1 MTTLCST
8 CGFDNPPGMR
18 FCGQCG
24 TRLSEAP
31 PATVSTS
38 AAGPAFQ
45 PEHLGVMMGAD
56 LLERFR
62 HAGLEAAGQR
72 RNVTVLFADIA
83 GYTPLSEQLD
93 NEDLYNLIQQ
103 YIAILVNDVYKYE
116 GTVDKFTGDGLM
128 ALFGAPI
135 AHENN
140 AELAV
145 RAGLDMQADVQRLS
159 QELEARLGVNIRI
172 RIGLHS
178 GSVIVG
184 SMGSD
189 MLMNYTAIGNTVNL
203 ASRLQ
208 TAADS
213 GTLLVSETVHQQTK
227 ALFEY
232 RAVPPL
238 VLKGVAHPVPGF
250 QALGAKLKP
259 GSVRGVE
266 GLRARMVGRD
276 AELQQLR
283 QVAQALSSRRLGHLV
298 LVTGE
303 AGIGKSRLVREFK
316 ALLDPAAVR
325 ILEGHSLTYRRGVTY
340 WVFQEVLRHYL
351 EISADLPE
359 AEVRAKL
366 IKRAYETLSV
376 AAADL
381 LPYLEHLLSLAPSD
395 AAAAERIS
403 LLDASQLRQQIFL
416 AVRDLLVAE
425 AQRRPLV
432 LVLEDLH
439 WADEASL
446 DLILF
451 LLDSVRQAPLLIYA
465 ISRPFQVGPLRK
477 VTERAQ
483 RLLGERFVS
492 LQLQNLSLDLSEQ
505 LLLQLLTIPELPA
518 SLREQILQRAAGN
531 PFYLEEIL
539 RMLIDAEIIRQEG
552 IHWRLVPGVDIT
564 QLGVPETLQALILA
578 RFDRLGELPR
588 RVLQVASVIGRYFS
602 LALLFRVLQPLTERE
617 VREVLT
623 TLVEREYLLPAPGMP
638 DADYV
643 FRHVLVSDAIYSTL
657 LKRHRSELHGQIG
670 AVMEAMYAGQL
681 DRQAEI
687 LARHYS
693 WSLRLDRALHYLL
706 LAGQRAARGYA
717 NEQARQHFR
726 QALGLLPKVAHTPD
740 QALQAHMGL
749 GDVLVLTGEY
759 QSGRAYYQQ
768 VLELLSTGDPAL
780 YAKERGVLERKLG
793 TTFERQGDYDQ
804 ALLCLA
810 SAQSALDDAP
820 APLPVERAQI
830 FNDIGWTELRRGNL
844 SEAETYLLQALGLVE
859 NTAQYDVIASI
870 YNRLGGV
877 YYQKEQLNKASYY
890 VRKSLVL
897 REEIGDQGAVARS
910 YTNLGL
916 LEWKRGDWTSALE
929 SFQRSIELTAAL
941 GDIEGMASL
950 HSNLGLLQI
959 DRGNFEEA
967 KRHLEEALIVAQ
979 QFGIAYH
986 IGIAY
991 LHFSLLYLS
1000 LEDWKTAL
1008 DYGQRSL
1015 EIYKEIDSPE
1025 NIVDAHANIGRAWL
1039 GLGNFSEAQA
1049 AGAEAVALCEKLGAD
1064 KASALALSR
1073 ASALRLLGEVA
1084 RWRGDYDEADKLLR
1098 ESAAVF
1104 VAAGNQVEQGRA
1116 NVALALLAAARGD
1129 RSGARVVLN
1138 EARLIFRQLGA
1149 RGDLG
1154 RVEVMM
1160 ANLAAR

>member
-1 MTTLCST
+1 MTTLCSN
-8 CGFDNPPGMR
+8 CGFDNPPAMR

-24 TRLSEAP
+24 SRLSEAP
-31 PATVSTS
+31 TAAT
-38 AAGPAFQ
+38 AAGPAFP

-62 HAGLEAAGQR
+62 YAGLEAAGQR

-103 YIAILVNDVYKYE
+103 YLALLLNDVYKYE

-145 RAGLDMQADVQRLS
+145 RAGLEMQADVQRLS

-172 RIGLHS
+172 RVGLHA

-189 MLMNYTAIGNTVNL
+189 LLMNYTAIGNTVNL

-213 GTLLVSETVHQQTK
+213 GALLVSDTVYQQTK

-232 RAVPPL
+232 RALPL
-238 VLKGVAHPVPGF
+238 LTLKGVAHPVPGF
-250 QALGAKLKP
+250 QVLGAKVKP

-266 GLRARMVGRD
+266 GLRAPMVGRE

-283 QVAQALSSRRLGHLV
+283 QAAQALVGRKLGHLV

-340 WVFQEVLRHYL
+340 WVFQEVLRQYL
-351 EISADLPE
+351 EITADLPE

-366 IKRAYETLSV
+366 IKRAYDTLG
-376 AAADL
+376 AAAAEL

-395 AAAAERIS
+395 AATAERIS
-403 LLDASQLRQQIFL
+403 YLDASQLRQQIFL

-451 LLDSVRQAPLLIYA
+451 LLDSVRQVPLLIYA

-477 VTERAQ
+477 VAERAQ
-483 RLLGERFVS
+483 RLLSERFVS
-492 LQLQNLSLDLSEQ
+492 LELQSLSLNLSEQ

-518 SLREQILQRAAGN
+518 PLREQILQRAAGN

-552 IHWRLVPGVDIT
+552 GHWRLVPGVDIT
-564 QLGVPETLQALILA
+564 SLGVPDTLQALILA

-602 LALLFRVLQPLTERE
+602 LALLVRVLQPLGERE
-617 VREVLT
+617 VHELLA
-623 TLVEREYLLPAPGMP
+623 TLVEREYILPALGMP

-670 AVMEAMYAGQL
+670 AVMETMFAGQL
-681 DRQAEI
+681 DRQAEL

-693 WSLRLDRALHYLL
+693 WSPRLDRALHYLL

-717 NEQARQHFR
+717 NEQARQHFK
-726 QALGLLPKVAHTPD
+726 QALALLPKVAHTPD

-759 QSGRAYYQQ
+759 QSGRAYYQRA
-768 VLELLSTGDPAL
+768 LEILSTDDPML
-780 YAKERGVLERKLG
+780 YAKERGALERKLG

-810 SAQSALDDAP
+810 AAQSALDDAP

-830 FNDIGWTELRRGNL
+830 LNDIGWTHLRRGNL
-844 SEAETYLLQALGLVE
+844 GEAETFLLQALELVQS
-859 NTAQYDVIASI
+859 TAQYDVIASI

-877 YYQKEQLNKASYY
+877 HYQKDELDKASIY

-897 REEIGDQGAVARS
+897 REEMGDSGAVARS
-910 YTNLGL
+910 YNNLGL
-916 LEWKRGDWTSALE
+916 LGWKRGDWNSALE
-929 SFQRSIELTAAL
+929 NFRRSVELHATL
-941 GDIEGMASL
+941 GDIEGMVEL
-950 HSNLGLLQI
+950 HGNLGLLQI
-959 DRGNFEEA
+959 DRGEVEESKKHLTEGLAIA
-967 KRHLEEALIVAQ
+967 KQ
-979 QFGIAYH
+979 
-986 IGIAY
+986 IGIPYHVGNCY
-991 LHFSLLYLS
+991 LNFSRLYVS
-1000 LEDWKTAL
+1000 LEDWQTVL
-1008 DYGQRSL
+1008 DYSQRSL
-1015 EIYKEIDSPE
+1015 ETFTEIEAMESL
-1025 NIVDAHANIGRAWL
+1025 VDVHTNLGLAWL
-1039 GLGNFSEAQA
+1039 GLGSLEQAQA
-1049 AGAEAVALCEKLGAD
+1049 AAEKALTLFGQVSGSRVPAV
-1064 KASALALSR
+1064 SR
-1073 ASALRLLGEVA
+1073 GNALRLLGEIA
-1084 RWRGDYDEADKLLR
+1084 RLRTHYDEAERLLK
-1098 ESAAVF
+1098 ESATIFADL
-1104 VAAGNQVEQGRA
+1104 GNQIEQGRT
-1116 NVALALLAAARGD
+1116 NVALALLMAVRGD
-1129 RSGARVVLN
+1129 RAGARVLLN

-1149 RGDLG
+1149 ALDL
-1154 RVEVMM
+1154 RKLEVVT
-1160 ANLAAR
+1160 ANLAFH